1 MDRSL
6 ERLLL
11 REGVMHGWGHAQ
23 DKGVTHLNLGNVP
36 ESQTDSSGFPTFS
49 AQDTEGLG
57 GGDGFAAGC
66 HIVSMASV
74 GKSADAAGMSACA
87 TSRQRN
93 TGEKSGLSALCQVSR
108 PFHHDV
114 AAA

>member
-36 ESQTDSSGFPTFS
+36 ESKTGSSGFPTFG
-49 AQDTEGLG
+49 AEGIG
-57 GGDGFAAGC
+57 GGEGVIFRRGGDRIGNCGPGFQWTLPAEFSRTTLESTA
-66 HIVSMASV
+66 VS
-74 GKSADAAGMSACA
+74 DL
-87 TSRQRN
+87 
-93 TGEKSGLSALCQVSR
+93 SGRCEQK
-108 PFHHDV
+108 PMPT
-114 AAA
+114 